1 MSLTALPVTQA
12 DILNLQQKVSCFQ
25 NSGEATTRANAIN
38 AGTQTVKSYA
48 CDLLFNNT
56 PLAQVAMGVHSV
68 MIATPTVATFEN
80 ITNNFLPGQV
90 AVAIAHG
97 FNYTVYAAEACGLA
111 LAGDSIFQTNF
122 AVPAT
127 SFNEAQKAVFA
138 GIVGNKTGVNTSAI
152 VTYLNNWIQFYTDN
166 PEAARNLSISVAA
179 AGATVG
185 DAMGVAL
192 LNSTSANLLHSCTG
206 HINGLVS
213 NALINNALGTYT
225 SGTTLA
231 ALPAHGLLQG
241 ES

>member
-48 CDLLFNNT
+48 CELLSNNT

-68 MIATPTVATFEN
+68 MISTPTVTTFEN

-90 AVAIAHG
+90 AVAISNG
-97 FNYTVYAAEACGLA
+97 FNPTVYAAEACGLA
-111 LAGDSIFQTNF
+111 LASDSTFQSNF
-122 AVPAT
+122 AVPAN
-127 SFNEAQKAVFA
+127 SFNEAQKTIFVS
-138 GIVGNKTGVNTSAI
+138 IVSNKTGVNSSAI
-152 VTYLNNWIQFYTDN
+152 FGYLNNWIQFYTDN
-166 PEAARNLSISVAA
+166 PSATQGLTVSVAA
-179 AGATVG
+179 AGASVG

-192 LNSTSANLLHSCTG
+192 LNSTSANLMHSCTG

-213 NALINNALGTYT
+213 NALVKNALGTYT
-225 SGTTLA
+225 SGTTLG